1 MDYAKSTRFS
11 IVEQGLADALE
22 RLNEMPASERVR
34 ELRTRAMTFERAYK
48 TWNTQPP
55 SEEQRAALTRSVLDL
70 SVEVLALGR
79 ETKPTP

>member
-34 ELRTRAMTFERAYK
+34 ELRAKAMSFERAYR
-48 TWNTQPP
+48 TWATQPP

-70 SVEVLALGR
+70 NVEVIALGR
-79 ETKPTP
+79 DTKATP